1 MYVNHVCAVSV
12 EARKKVLNVLELE
25 SWGAMYMLGTEPGFS
40 AKAASTLNLS
50 HLSGNQLKIFSLY
63 VST

>member
-12 EARKKVLNVLELE
+12 EARKKVL
-25 SWGAMYMLGTEPGFS
+25 
-40 AKAASTLNLS
+40 ASTLNLS